1 MKSHLLLTTI
11 AAVVLVGCGN
21 PESDRALFLGI
32 LNGGSSYSESGSSV
46 APHELD
52 PSHPAYGMRPRDS
65 REVPPISDVP
75 VGESRIERAKK
86 ALASG
91 ANVNARASGAEG
103 GGVLQGT
110 TPLHEAVWIMEV
122 EIVRL
127 LIANGA
133 NVNAKNSFG
142 ETPLDGTPGKPKIAA
157 LLRKHGA
164 KTSQELKAKG
174 K

>member
-1 MKSHLLLTTI
+1 
-11 AAVVLVGCGN
+11 
-21 PESDRALFLGI
+21 
-32 LNGGSSYSESGSSV
+32 
-46 APHELD
+46 
-52 PSHPAYGMRPRDS
+52 
-65 REVPPISDVP
+65 
-75 VGESRIERAKK
+75 
-86 ALASG
+86 
-91 ANVNARASGAEG
+91 
-103 GGVLQGT
+103 
-110 TPLHEAVWIMEV
+110 MEV